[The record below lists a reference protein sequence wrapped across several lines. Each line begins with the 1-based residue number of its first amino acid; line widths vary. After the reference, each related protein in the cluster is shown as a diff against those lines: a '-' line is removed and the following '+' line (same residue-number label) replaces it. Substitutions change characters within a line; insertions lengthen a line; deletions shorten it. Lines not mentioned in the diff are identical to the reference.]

1 MNPEGGVCV
10 CSSACHLGQEVGQD
24 KGFGLSEQEACLKAG
39 QLPLT
44 DLPWKVWWTE
54 MSSNTSSSKQCTNG
68 LVTGVARVIGLY
80 AEF

>member
-1 MNPEGGVCV
+1 MSVHQPVTWGRR
-10 CSSACHLGQEVGQD
+10 LGRT
-24 KGFGLSEQEACLKAG
+24 KGLGPSEQEACLKAG
-39 QLPLT
+39 RLPLT